1 VTGAEIREAFLR
13 YFEERGHTRVPSAS
27 LVPAGDPTLLFTN
40 AGMVPFKDVFLGLE
54 TRPYRRATSA
64 QKCMRVSGKHNDLEN
79 VGPSPRHHTFFEML
93 GNFSFGDYFKRE
105 AIRYAWEFVT
115 GPLAL
120 PADRLVFTVLAGD
133 DEAAAAWAEIGV
145 PSERVLQ
152 MGEKTNF
159 WMMGD
164 VGPCGPTSEI
174 HYDRGP
180 AACTCGRPDC
190 SVRLDNDCDRWVEAW
205 NLVFMQYMQA
215 PDGSRTALPRPGV
228 DTGMGL
234 ERITSVVQQVPSNY
248 DTDLF
253 LPILDRIQA
262 VLGHSAEERA
272 GHTIAYRV
280 LADHGRAMTFLT
292 ADGVV
297 PGNEGRAYVLRM
309 IIRRA
314 VRFARQAGA
323 AKPVLRD
330 LADAVTAVM
339 GSAYPELVA
348 QRAFVQSVL
357 SAEESRFDQ
366 TLEAGL
372 GRLDEVI
379 AEVKRSGRRI
389 IPGADVFRLYDTYGF
404 PPDLT
409 RDVAREHGL
418 EIDEAG
424 FAGEMARQKARSRNS
439 GRDHFEAGDLGG
451 RAQYAELRA
460 AVGPTAFVG
469 YDRLEAEGRVL
480 ALLVDGHRAAEARQ
494 GEAVEV
500 VCDLTPFYAQSGGQ
514 VGDTGTIAAPPRE
527 AGAAPSREAGID
539 VEDTQRP
546 VPDLIVHRGRVRAG
560 VLREGDRVRLAVDA
574 PRRHDIRRNHTA
586 THLLHAALR
595 EVLGEH
601 VRQAGSLVAPD
612 HLRFDFTHPR
622 PLTAEERAKV
632 EARVNEQIRAALPV
646 TTTVMPYKQAV
657 ATGAM
662 ALFDEKYG
670 DEVRVVSVDDYS
682 RELCGGTHVRST
694 AEIGRFV
701 LVQEGSVGS
710 GVRRIEAVTGAAA
723 EQRAET
729 RAQPVTVYAH
739 GKKYEDVQ
747 PGQRARRFGPAG
759 SDFTVT
765 NDGKTSSVDADYVL
779 QPGDTLTV
787 TARGVAAAGP
797 DIEAILHDATDV
809 DGITVVGVT
818 LPGADPAALRA
829 FGDRLRS
836 RLAAGVLVAAS
847 TGNGRMEV
855 IVMATPSA
863 VARGVEARR
872 VLQVLNRRLGTRGGG
887 RPELA
892 QGGGGD
898 PARLAE
904 VLADLGTVVR
914 EALSGSAA
922 GRE

>member
-1 VTGAEIREAFLR
+1 MTGAEIREAFLR
-13 YFEERGHTRVPSAS
+13 FFEERGHARVPSAS
-27 LVPAGDPTLLFTN
+27 LVPAGDPTLLFVN

-105 AIRYAWEFVT
+105 AIASAWEFAT
-115 GPLAL
+115 RTLNL
-120 PADRLVFTVLAGD
+120 PPDRLVLTVFADD
-133 DEAAAAWAEIGV
+133 DEAAAAWAALGV
-145 PSERVLQ
+145 PDARVLR

-164 VGPCGPTSEI
+164 VGPCGPTSEL
-174 HYDRGP
+174 HYDWGP

-190 SVRLDNDCDRWVEAW
+190 GVRLDNDCGRWLEIW
-205 NLVFMQYMQA
+205 NLVFMQYTQA
-215 PDGSRTALPRPGV
+215 PDGSRAPLPRPGV

-234 ERITSVVQQVPSNY
+234 ERITSVLQQVPTNY

-262 VLGHSAEERA
+262 MLGHSAEERA
-272 GHTIAYRV
+272 AHTIAYRV
-280 LADHGRAMTFLT
+280 LADHGRAMAFLT

-323 AKPVLRD
+323 GKPVLGE
-330 LADAVTAVM
+330 LADAVIAVM
-339 GSAYPELVA
+339 GSAYPELAA
-348 QRAFVQSVL
+348 QRAFVQNVL
-357 SAEESRFDQ
+357 GAEERRFDQ

-372 GRLDEVI
+372 GRLDDVI
-379 AEVKRSGRRI
+379 AEVKRSGRRA

-418 EIDEAG
+418 EIDEPG
-424 FAGEMARQKARSRNS
+424 FAGEMARQKERSRS
-439 GRDHFEAGDLGG
+439 TGRDYFEAGQD
-451 RAQYAELRA
+451 RAQYGELRD
-460 AVGPTAFVG
+460 AVGSTVFVG
-469 YDRLEAEGRVL
+469 YDALEAEGRVL
-480 ALLVDGHRAAEARQ
+480 ALLVDGRRVAEARQ

-500 VCDLTPFYAQSGGQ
+500 ICDRTPFYAQSGGQ
-514 VGDTGTIAAPPRE
+514 VGDTGTIT
-527 AGAAPSREAGID
+527 AGPGVVE

-546 VPDLIVHRGRVRAG
+546 VADLIVHRGRVRTGA
-560 VLREGDRVRLAVDA
+560 LREGDRVRLAVDA
-574 PRRHDIRRNHTA
+574 PRRQDIMRNHTA

-601 VRQAGSLVAPD
+601 ARQAGSLVAPD
-612 HLRFDFTHPR
+612 RLRFDFAHVR
-622 PLTAEERAKV
+622 PLTAEERAKI

-646 TTTVMPYKQAV
+646 TTETKPYREAV
-657 ATGAM
+657 ASGAM
-662 ALFDEKYG
+662 ALFGEKYG
-670 DEVRVVSVDDYS
+670 DEVRVVSVDGYS

-694 AEIGRFV
+694 AEIGRFA
-701 LVQEGSVGS
+701 LTHEGSVGS

-723 EQRAET
+723 EQRVQT
-729 RAQPVTVYAH
+729 RPTPITVYAQ
-739 GKKYEDVQ
+739 GKQHHDVQ
-747 PGQRARRFGPAG
+747 PGQRAGKFGPA
-759 SDFTVT
+759 
-765 NDGKTSSVDADYVL
+765 DADFSIENAGTTRPVNAEYAL

-787 TARGVAAAGP
+787 TKRAAAAGLP
-797 DIEAILHDATDV
+797 DFDQVLRDAVDV
-809 DGITVVGVT
+809 DGVTVVGVA
-818 LPGADPAALRA
+818 LPGADSAALRV

-836 RLAAGVLVAAS
+836 RLDSGVLVAAS

-855 IVMATPSA
+855 IVMATPAA
-863 VARGVEARR
+863 VARGAEARR
-872 VLQVLNRRLGTRGGG
+872 VMQVLNRRLGTRGGG

-898 PARLAE
+898 PALLAS

-914 EALSGSAA
+914 EALTGQAA

>member
-1 VTGAEIREAFLR
+1 MTGAEIREAFLR

-27 LVPAGDPTLLFTN
+27 LVPAGDPTLLFVN

-54 TRPYRRATSA
+54 SRPYRRATSA

-105 AIRYAWEFVT
+105 AIRFAWEFVT

-120 PADRLVFTVLAGD
+120 PPDRFMFTVLAD
-133 DEAAAAWAEIGV
+133 DDDAAAAWADLGV
-145 PSERVLQ
+145 PTERVLR

-159 WMMGD
+159 WTMGD
-164 VGPCGPTSEI
+164 VGPCGPTSEL
-174 HYDRGP
+174 HYDLGP

-190 SVRLDNDCDRWVEAW
+190 SVRLDNDCNRWVESW
-205 NLVFMQYMQA
+205 NLVFMQYNQA
-215 PDGSRTALPRPGV
+215 PDGTRTPLPRPGV

-234 ERITSVVQQVPSNY
+234 ERIVSVIQQVPTNY

-262 VLGHSAEERA
+262 ILGHSAEERA
-272 GHTIAYRV
+272 AHGIAYRV

-314 VRFARQAGA
+314 ARFARQAGA
-323 AKPVLRD
+323 GKPVLGD
-330 LADAVTAVM
+330 LADAVTAQM
-339 GSAYPELVA
+339 GAAYPALVA
-348 QRAFVQSVL
+348 QRAFVQNVL
-357 SAEESRFDQ
+357 GAEESRFDQ

-372 GRLDEVI
+372 GRLDDLIVD
-379 AEVKRSGRRI
+379 VKRSGRGV

-418 EIDEAG
+418 EIDEPG
-424 FAGEMARQKARSRNS
+424 FAEEMARQKERSRS
-439 GRDHFEAGDLGG
+439 TGREYFEAGQD
-451 RAQYAELRA
+451 RAQYGEVRA

-469 YDRLEAEGRVL
+469 YDALEADGRVL
-480 ALLVDGHRAAEARQ
+480 ALLADGRRVPEARQ

-500 VCDLTPFYAQSGGQ
+500 VCDRTPFYAQSGGQ
-514 VGDTGTIAAPPRE
+514 VGDTGTITAA
-527 AGAAPSREAGID
+527 AGAVGVD
-539 VEDTQRP
+539 DTQRP
-546 VPDLIVHRGRVRAG
+546 VADLTVHRGRVRTG
-560 VLREGDRVRLAVDA
+560 ILREGDRVRLAVDA
-574 PRRHDIRRNHTA
+574 PRRQDIMRNHTA

-601 VRQAGSLVAPD
+601 ARQAGSLVAPD
-612 HLRFDFTHPR
+612 RLRFDFAHVR
-622 PLTAEERAKV
+622 PLTAEERTKI
-632 EARVNEQIRAALPV
+632 EARVNEQIHAALPV
-646 TTTVMPYKQAV
+646 TTAVLPYKQAI
-657 ATGAM
+657 ALGAM
-662 ALFDEKYG
+662 ALFGEKYG
-670 DEVRVVSVDDYS
+670 DQVRVVSVDDYS

-694 AEIGRFV
+694 ADIGWFV
-701 LVQEGSVGS
+701 LTHEGSVGS
-710 GVRRIEAVTGAAA
+710 GVRRIEAVTGSAA
-723 EQRAET
+723 EQQAQT
-729 RAQPVTVYAH
+729 RVKPITVYAQ
-739 GKKYEDVQ
+739 GKRYPDVQ
-747 PGQRARRFGPAG
+747 PGQRAGKFGSAD
-759 SDFTVT
+759 SDFSVK
-765 NDGKTSSVDADYVL
+765 NAGKTTPVDADYIL
-779 QPGDTLTV
+779 RPGDELTV
-787 TARGVAAAGP
+787 TKRAVAASWP
-797 DIEAILHDATDV
+797 DLDQVLRGAFDV
-809 DGITVVGVT
+809 DGVTVVGAT
-818 LPGADPAALRA
+818 LPGADPASLRA

-836 RLAAGVLVAAS
+836 RLDSGVLVAAS

-855 IVMATPSA
+855 IVMATPAA
-863 VARGVEARR
+863 VARGAEARR
-872 VLQVLNRRLGTRGGG
+872 VMQVLNRRLGTRGGG

-898 PARLAE
+898 PTRLAS
-904 VLADLGTVVR
+904 VLADLATVVR
-914 EALSGSAA
+914 EALGHAA